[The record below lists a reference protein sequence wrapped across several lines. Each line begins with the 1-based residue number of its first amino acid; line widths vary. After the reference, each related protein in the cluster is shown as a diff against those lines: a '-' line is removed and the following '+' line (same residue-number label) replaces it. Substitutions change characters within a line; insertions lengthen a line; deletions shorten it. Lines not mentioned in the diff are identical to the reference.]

1 MKKEAS
7 KKNAKSSAVK
17 TVDEYI
23 AAAPKEARSKLIQL
37 RQTITAVAPRAEER
51 ISYGMPYYKYHRA
64 LAGFAA
70 YKSHIGLYGALT
82 EEQRHDFRNY
92 ETAKGSIRF
101 PLDKPLPVKLI
112 KKLIKERIKKNETSV
127 KKTARRADD

>member
-7 KKNAKSSAVK
+7 KKNAKSRASVK

-23 AAAPKEARSKLIQL
+23 VAAPEEARSKLVQL
-37 RQTITAVAPRAEER
+37 RETVKSVAPEAEEG
-51 ISYGMPYYKYHRA
+51 ISYGMPFYKYHRS
-64 LAGFAA
+64 LVGFAA

-92 ETAKGSIRF
+92 ETAKGTIRF
-101 PLDKPLPVKLI
+101 PLDKPLPVQLI
-112 KKLIKERIKKNETSV
+112 KKLIKERIKNNE
-127 KKTARRADD
+127 ARVRKQHND

>member
-1 MKKEAS
+1 MKKAGS
-7 KKNAKSSAVK
+7 KKNAGKGVSMK

-23 AAAPKEARSKLIQL
+23 AAAPEQARAKLVQL
-37 RQTITAVAPRAEER
+37 RNTIKGVAPKAKEG

-64 LAGFAA
+64 LVGFAA
-70 YKSHIGLYGALT
+70 YKNHIGLYGALT

-101 PLDKPLPVKLI
+101 PLDRSLPIILI
-112 KKLIKERIKKNETSV
+112 KKLIKERLKDNEA
-127 KKTARRADD
+127 KLKTQ